1 MTSVR
6 GRGGRGVVGI
16 AAYRMRVI
24 QAYFVVHLRDQM
36 AYLGEVAL
44 GGIILAVLL
53 FVLTQLWQATFRFQG
68 AHTLGG
74 YTLAQVIW
82 YLVLTEAF
90 ITSRV
95 AFARKIDTDVRTG
108 DLAYALV
115 RPGGYVSA
123 HFGAYLAERLVRF
136 AFALL
141 VGGVFALLSVGAIPV
156 GPVPL
161 LVGLTASLVAMLLD
175 FVMVLGIGLGE
186 FWIEDTSSIYL
197 IYTRVS
203 MILGG
208 LLIPIDLFPDTIG
221 AIARALPFAAM
232 IHGPARLVLSSGLA
246 EVPGLFTMLGGS
258 LALAGGLVWWEYGVA
273 RRRVTAQGG

>member
-1 MTSVR
+1 MRDRV
-6 GRGGRGVVGI
+6 GLGVVGH
-16 AAYRMRVI
+16 AAYRVRVI

-36 AYLGEVAL
+36 AYPGEVAL
-44 GGIILAVLL
+44 GGIILAVFL

-68 AHTLGG
+68 AATLGG
-74 YTLAQVIW
+74 YTLAQVVW

-90 ITSRV
+90 VTSRV

-108 DLAYALV
+108 DVAYALA

-123 HFGAYLAERLVRF
+123 HFGAYLAERMVRF
-136 AFALL
+136 AFSLV
-141 VGGVFALLSVGAIPV
+141 VGGVFALLSVGPVSV
-156 GPVPL
+156 GPLPL
-161 LVGLTASLVAMLLD
+161 LVGLLTSLVAMLLD
-175 FVMVLGIGLGE
+175 FVMVLGIGLGA

-208 LLIPIDLFPDTIG
+208 LLIPIDLFPDAVG

-232 IHGPARLVLSSGLA
+232 IHGPARLVLSPGLG
-246 EVPGLFTMLGGS
+246 EVPRLFAMLGGS
-258 LALAGGLVWWEYGVA
+258 LVLAGGVVWWEYGVA
-273 RRRVTAQGG
+273 RNRVTVQGG

>member
-1 MTSVR
+1 MIRWPTLAKSR
-6 GRGGRGVVGI
+6 SGHHPGR
-16 AAYRMRVI
+16 
-24 QAYFVVHLRDQM
+24 
-36 AYLGEVAL
+36 
-44 GGIILAVLL
+44 LL

-68 AHTLGG
+68 ADTLGG

-141 VGGVFALLSVGAIPV
+141 VGGVFALLSVGPIPV
-156 GPVPL
+156 GPVRCLSVWQRRWWPC
-161 LVGLTASLVAMLLD
+161 SL
-175 FVMVLGIGLGE
+175 I
-186 FWIEDTSSIYL
+186 S
-197 IYTRVS
+197 
-203 MILGG
+203 
-208 LLIPIDLFPDTIG
+208 
-221 AIARALPFAAM
+221 
-232 IHGPARLVLSSGLA
+232 
-246 EVPGLFTMLGGS
+246 
-258 LALAGGLVWWEYGVA
+258 
-273 RRRVTAQGG
+273 

>member
-1 MTSVR
+1 
-6 GRGGRGVVGI
+6 
-16 AAYRMRVI
+16 
-24 QAYFVVHLRDQM
+24 
-36 AYLGEVAL
+36 
-44 GGIILAVLL
+44 
-53 FVLTQLWQATFRFQG
+53 
-68 AHTLGG
+68 
-74 YTLAQVIW
+74 
-82 YLVLTEAF
+82 
-90 ITSRV
+90 
-95 AFARKIDTDVRTG
+95 
-108 DLAYALV
+108 
-115 RPGGYVSA
+115 
-123 HFGAYLAERLVRF
+123 
-136 AFALL
+136 
-141 VGGVFALLSVGAIPV
+141 
-156 GPVPL
+156 
-161 LVGLTASLVAMLLD
+161 
-175 FVMVLGIGLGE
+175 MVLGIGLGA